1 MINGLTAKL
10 ADRII
15 LRSSD
20 GLNNAEKLYPKYKNK
35 LHKVDLW
42 YSFPQYCP
50 PKGNTILFF
59 GRMNRYKGIDCLLE
73 LVKGHRTFNMLL
85 QVKQMTA
92 WVIR

>member
-20 GLNNAEKLYPKYKNK
+20 GLNNAEKRYPKYKNK

-50 PKGNTILFF
+50 PKGNTILS
-59 GRMNRYKGIDCLLE
+59 
-73 LVKGHRTFNMLL
+73 LVG
-85 QVKQMTA
+85 
-92 WVIR
+92 